1 MVDNPLWIHD
11 PALVTVCDEYVYA
24 LIVSLQ
30 RGAEAVEESWRD
42 IAPSDLHSSPRASIP
57 SSPPVNLRQVRSA
70 LGDALD
76 DLSWLHRALVSYA
89 EATAVQERARAL
101 AWQEPAERVLALW
114 VAAVTG
120 VSVRDALGENPLGHA
135 ASGIGAGFPRH
146 HSVVVKDEATY
157 GGRIQPP
164 QTLGDR
170 VARIPSVEAPI
181 RIERYFDAQGQP
193 QSEVYIAGTG
203 DWGVGSSAD
212 PFDMQ
217 SNVALL
223 AGLSAASMVS
233 VQSAMTRAGIRP
245 GEHVTFTGHSQ
256 GGVIAVRLAESGT
269 YRTTGVL
276 VVGAPTG
283 TLTTTGSYPA
293 LALRHTDDLVPRL
306 GGSDRGSGFT
316 TIERSS
322 GRPPGD
328 IVGAHAQSGYAQ
340 MARDLDASIALQH
353 LPEMPTLSGTA
364 QAQVFSAQ
372 RVGG

>member
-1 MVDNPLWIHD
+1 MADNPLWIHD

-30 RGAEAVEESWRD
+30 RGAEAVGESWRD
-42 IAPSDLHSSPRASIP
+42 LAPRDLQSPPRASIP

-120 VSVRDALGENPLGHA
+120 VSVQGALGENPLGHA
-135 ASGIGAGFPRH
+135 ASGIGAGFPQH
-146 HSVVVKDEATY
+146 HRVVVNEEATN

-164 QTLGDR
+164 QTLEDR
-170 VARIPSVEAPI
+170 VARIPSAATPI
-181 RIERYFDAQGQP
+181 RIERYFDEQGQP

-217 SNVALL
+217 SNIALL

-233 VQSAMTRAGIRP
+233 VQSAMNQAGIGP
-245 GEHVTFTGHSQ
+245 GERVTFTGHSQ

-340 MARDLDASIALQH
+340 MARDLDASSALQH
-353 LPEMPTLSGTA
+353 LPDIPTLSGTA

-372 RVGG
+372 RAGG

>member
-1 MVDNPLWIHD
+1 MADNPLWIHD

-30 RGAEAVEESWRD
+30 RGAEAVGESWRD
-42 IAPSDLHSSPRASIP
+42 LAPRDLQSPPRASIP

-120 VSVRDALGENPLGHA
+120 VSVQGALGENPLGHA
-135 ASGIGAGFPRH
+135 ASGIGAGFPQH
-146 HSVVVKDEATY
+146 HRVVVNEEATN

-164 QTLGDR
+164 QTLEDR
-170 VARIPSVEAPI
+170 VARIPSAATPI
-181 RIERYFDAQGQP
+181 RIERYFDEQGQP

-217 SNVALL
+217 SNIALL

-233 VQSAMTRAGIRP
+233 VQSAMNRAGIRP
-245 GEHVTFTGHSQ
+245 GERVTFTGHSQ

-340 MARDLDASIALQH
+340 MARDLDASSALQH
-353 LPEMPTLSGTA
+353 LPDIPTLSGTA

-372 RVGG
+372 RAGG